1 MLIWAVLVFASAGVL
16 SHSGIKI
23 PYFTFF
29 GHDSGKR
36 PKEAPFH
43 MLLAMGLT
51 AFLCI
56 AIGVFPDP
64 LYALLPYEVD
74 YKPYTPN
81 HVVGQMQLLCF
92 ALLAFVVLM
101 KSGLHPPEIRS
112 VNLDTDWTYRKAAPS
127 IMLSLGRGLGELLR
141 SFESALTSLTKDSLT
156 WLERTLGPEGGI
168 SAGRPLGIMALW
180 IVILLALALIVGYI

>member
-1 MLIWAVLVFASAGVL
+1 
-16 SHSGIKI
+16 
-23 PYFTFF
+23 
-29 GHDSGKR
+29 
-36 PKEAPFH
+36 
-43 MLLAMGLT
+43 
-51 AFLCI
+51 
-56 AIGVFPDP
+56 
-64 LYALLPYEVD
+64 
-74 YKPYTPN
+74 
-81 HVVGQMQLLCF
+81 
-92 ALLAFVVLM
+92 M